1 MDVLETDS
9 FEYWGTG
16 SRLHG
21 ISDTELVC
29 TKPFSFMRIL
39 IRRKKT
45 GIATITIKKAISR
58 KKMHIL

>member
-21 ISDTELVC
+21 ITVGV
-29 TKPFSFMRIL
+29 FWHRISL
-39 IRRKKT
+39 HQ
-45 GIATITIKKAISR
+45 A
-58 KKMHIL
+58 L